1 MLNVHKQSWWVRLGN
16 RLINPNVIDSARSWF
31 ANFSGIA
38 ASVFAFLIT
47 GMAYYGAWSAQSENL
62 RAGLLITAL
71 VMTHAEAIL
80 CLFYLH
86 RVSLEALKAKVGAV
100 EVSLDAQPVQQIT
113 VTSPQTVIQASP
125 IQTTGSDS
133 TITTSVNDGAVLR
146 DGALQAG
153 TPNPEAG

>member
-1 MLNVHKQSWWVRLGN
+1 MTWDWLKRLGN
-16 RLINPNVIDSARSWF
+16 RLINPAVIDAARSWM
-31 ANFSGIA
+31 ANFSGVA

-47 GMAYYGAWSAQSENL
+47 GMAYYGAWTAGSENL

-71 VMTHAEAIL
+71 VLTHAEAIL

-125 IQTTGSDS
+125 IQTTGADA
-133 TITTSVNDGAVLR
+133 TITTTTTGGAEVTDGKL
-146 DGALQAG
+146 L
-153 TPNPEAG
+153 